1 MSFIDVEKKTDAETK
16 TTSKKRVGRKTQ
28 RRKSDDRRKN
38 ITGNFRGSED
48 IFWTKIVKGFEKF
61 CESPFK

>member
-1 MSFIDVEKKTDAETK
+1 MPKTKKQTKIDKSAIRISSD
-16 TTSKKRVGRKTQ
+16 RKTV
-28 RRKSDDRRKN
+28 RRKKSDRRN
-38 ITGNFRGSED
+38 IIGNFRGSED